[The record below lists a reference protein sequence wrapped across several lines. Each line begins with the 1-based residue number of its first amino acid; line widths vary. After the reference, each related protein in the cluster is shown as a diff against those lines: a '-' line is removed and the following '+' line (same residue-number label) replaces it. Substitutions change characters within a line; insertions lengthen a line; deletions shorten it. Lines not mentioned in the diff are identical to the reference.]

1 MPASSDD
8 NTTRIQWTL
17 PAAEVKALKVLAV
30 QNGRSFAAEL
40 TAAIRAHLA
49 AAALQGKGL

>member
-49 AAALQGKGL
+49 AAASQGNGL